1 MQNRAQPW
9 VALEADNLSASNEY
23 GFVRIYTK
31 FTRTVRIYGNYAL
44 LYGRVACALDQT
56 LPRPVHCTGASAA
69 SLGKETTRDLSR
81 VVSVQQLQYV
91 RWVGVSGDGMQEPP
105 NESDASVSTR
115 IIVFGSYAL
124 LLHYLYCLF
133 LEIPF

>member
-23 GFVRIYTK
+23 GFVRIYTIYAHCTDIRK
-31 FTRTVRIYGNYAL
+31 LRSIIRKSCVRSRSNPPAP
-44 LYGRVACALDQT
+44 CALH
-56 LPRPVHCTGASAA
+56 RASAA